1 MAYTKDQIETVLSQ
15 VASTINISDELFQ
28 SAEDEY
34 HSLGAWIA
42 KKVQEDEEDYD
53 VHIYPQ
59 GSFALGTVIKP
70 ISEQD
75 DYDLDLVCE
84 ITNGEGIQAVELKLQ
99 IVKPWITGYKEVD
112 KIEEK
117 RRCWHVEYKDVA
129 HFHMDVIPALHIGDS
144 DDTRIAITEKN
155 EDADANTVQ
164 YNFIGSNPK
173 GYVRWFFQYCR
184 QKKNVRPFAGSTE
197 RASTEQEDL
206 KQNKNKTTLQKA
218 VQLLKRH
225 RDIMFMDDETNS
237 KPISILITTLAGQ
250 VYEGEST
257 IYETIINFIDKVP
270 SYLEKTKKDG
280 FYYVENP
287 SFKGENFADKWKEH
301 PERQKA
307 FFAWIDK
314 LRNDFNYDLL
324 RFYNRVDMG
333 THTKEVFGNAAGIAA
348 YSTLGKLES
357 TAVSNG
363 DLKVN
368 TSTGSLSKSGSIK
381 VPVSHHYGEIH

>member
-34 HSLGAWIA
+34 HSLGTWID
-42 KKVQEDEEDYD
+42 KKVQEDTKDYD

-70 ISEQD
+70 ISDQD

-84 ITNGEGIQAVELKLQ
+84 ITNGDGIQSGELKLQ
-99 IVKPWITGYKEVD
+99 IVKPWLTSYKEIN

-117 RRCWHVEYKDVA
+117 RRCWHVEYKDVS

-144 DDTRIAITEKN
+144 DDTRIAITNKD
-155 EDADANTVQ
+155 EDSNPAR

-173 GYVRWFFQYCR
+173 WYVKWFFQRCR
-184 QKKNVRPFAGSTE
+184 QKQNVRPFAGSTE

-225 RDIMFMDDETNS
+225 RDIMFKDDETNC

-250 VYEGEST
+250 VYDGEPT
-257 IYETIINFIDKVP
+257 IYDTIINFIDKVP
-270 SYLEKTKKDG
+270 GYLEKTKKDG
-280 FYYVENP
+280 YYYVENP
-287 SFKGENFADKWKEH
+287 SYKGENFADKWKEH
-301 PERQKA
+301 PDRQQA

-314 LRNDFNYDLL
+314 LRNDFNYDTLC
-324 RFYNRVDMG
+324 FYNRIDMG
-333 THTKEVFGNAAGIAA
+333 THTKKVFGNAAGIAA
-348 YSTLGKLES
+348 YITLGKLES
-357 TAVSNG
+357 SAVTNG

-368 TSTGSLSKSGSIK
+368 TSTGSLSKCGSIK